1 MEFTEKERKELITLS
16 EKHPIV
22 AKLLEE
28 NQSYKLDT
36 TKKYYAS
43 INRITNAIA
52 DDLIKVAEGKDS
64 DCVVLTS
71 SLFDVI
77 QKLLPIT
84 DKVFAGIKKG
94 KEDIDPE
101 AAEKERKEADS
112 KDKDEVIV

>member
-28 NQSYKLDT
+28 LQSYKDDPA
-36 TKKYYAS
+36 KVYYAAV
-43 INRITNAIA
+43 NYLTKAIA
-52 DDLIKVAEGKDS
+52 KDLMHYAKGESGKCKVLPIEN
-64 DCVVLTS
+64 
-71 SLFDVI
+71 FDAV
-77 QKLLPIT
+77 QKQLSIT
-84 DKVFAGIKKG
+84 DKMFSGIKKG